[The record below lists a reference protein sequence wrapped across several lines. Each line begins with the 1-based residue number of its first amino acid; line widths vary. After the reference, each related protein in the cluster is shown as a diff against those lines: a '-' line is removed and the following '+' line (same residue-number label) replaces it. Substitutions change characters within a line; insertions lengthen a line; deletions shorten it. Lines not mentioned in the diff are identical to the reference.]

1 MELYIDK
8 NIFST
13 KVKLTKNNKL
23 FDFNYIFKNDKNLI
37 GNIYYGKIINIVP
50 NMKAIFIDIG
60 LDKNAYL
67 DFSDI
72 YGRLDEKEIVKK
84 YNVGKEI
91 IVQISKNSI
100 DKKGA
105 KVTEK
110 ISISSHNLVLLP
122 KEDKLYI
129 SKKIN
134 DIDVIANLKNHLDII
149 RDGYGLIIRTNA
161 NEIDYKLLEI
171 ELDFL
176 KKIWSEILR
185 KKVIKSKNKLVYC
198 INNEYEQFIKDY
210 YYKIKKVIVNSKD
223 IYNELIGNINYTFD
237 IIYKEELDLS
247 DDLIKINNN
256 TIYLENGI
264 NLVIDYTEAL
274 TVIDVNSGKFI
285 SNNNINGIYKVN
297 SSALKE
303 MARQLSVKN
312 ISGIIIID
320 LINFKNIALG
330 KKLINEFRYALN
342 QYKNRFNLFGFTG
355 TGLLELS
362 RQYTSKSFNEL
373 VKKPNYEA
381 DLILSK
387 LKQILLNTKSK
398 RLEINTSR
406 EAIQFINKNEE
417 FNEFIKDNE
426 LQIIYNES
434 DKLSIK
440 HLPYN

>member
-1 MELYIDK
+1 
-8 NIFST
+8 
-13 KVKLTKNNKL
+13 
-23 FDFNYIFKNDKNLI
+23 
-37 GNIYYGKIINIVP
+37 
-50 NMKAIFIDIG
+50 MKAIFIDIG

-134 DIDVIANLKNHLDII
+134 DINVIANLKNKFDVL
-149 RDGYGLIIRTNA
+149 RDGYGLIVRTNA

-171 ELDFL
+171 ELDSL

-223 IYNELIGNINYTFD
+223 IYNKLIENKNYTFD
-237 IIYKEELDLS
+237 IIYKQELDLS

-285 SNNNINGIYKVN
+285 SNNNVNGIYKVN
-297 SSALKE
+297 SYALKE
-303 MARQLSVKN
+303 IARQLSIKN

-320 LINFKNIALG
+320 LINFKNISLG
-330 KKLINEFRYALN
+330 KKLINEFRYVLN

-355 TGLLELS
+355 TGLLELT
-362 RQYTSKSFNEL
+362 RQYNSKSLNEL
-373 VKKPNYEA
+373 VKEPNYEA

-398 RLEINTSR
+398 RLEIYASS
-406 EAIQFINKNEE
+406 EVIQFINKNET
-417 FNEFIKDNE
+417 FNKFINDNE
-426 LQIIYNES
+426 LQIIYKVS
-434 DKLSIK
+434 DKLNIK

>member
-134 DIDVIANLKNHLDII
+134 NIDVIANLKNHLDII

-161 NEIDYKLLEI
+161 NE
-171 ELDFL
+171 
-176 KKIWSEILR
+176 
-185 KKVIKSKNKLVYC
+185 
-198 INNEYEQFIKDY
+198 
-210 YYKIKKVIVNSKD
+210 
-223 IYNELIGNINYTFD
+223 
-237 IIYKEELDLS
+237 
-247 DDLIKINNN
+247 
-256 TIYLENGI
+256 
-264 NLVIDYTEAL
+264 
-274 TVIDVNSGKFI
+274 
-285 SNNNINGIYKVN
+285 
-297 SSALKE
+297 
-303 MARQLSVKN
+303 
-312 ISGIIIID
+312 
-320 LINFKNIALG
+320 
-330 KKLINEFRYALN
+330 
-342 QYKNRFNLFGFTG
+342 
-355 TGLLELS
+355 
-362 RQYTSKSFNEL
+362 
-373 VKKPNYEA
+373 
-381 DLILSK
+381 
-387 LKQILLNTKSK
+387 
-398 RLEINTSR
+398 
-406 EAIQFINKNEE
+406 
-417 FNEFIKDNE
+417 
-426 LQIIYNES
+426 
-434 DKLSIK
+434 
-440 HLPYN
+440 